1 MIRQGQLNAADHDK
15 AVKGYVKAVDKGVM
29 KVMSKM
35 GISTAQSYCGA
46 QIFEAVGL
54 NKDVIEKYFTWTASR
69 VSGVGLDVIASE
81 AKARHERAF
90 PDRSVNG
97 HTLEV

>member
-1 MIRQGQLNAADHDK
+1 MVRQGDLPKVDHHK
-15 AVKGYVKAVDKGVM
+15 AVKNYIKAVSKGVV

-54 NKDVIEKYFTWTASR
+54 NRQVIDKYFTWTASR
-69 VSGVGLDVIASE
+69 ISAAS
-81 AKARHERAF
+81 AW
-90 PDRSVNG
+90 
-97 HTLEV
+97 T